1 VRNIKQGVT
10 MQNKLGSG
18 KKLLEKIEMLKNSN
32 IKNVVDE
39 RIKQFKE
46 IRNQPSSELFKEL
59 AYCILCANFNA
70 ERSMN
75 IQKVIGDGFLYWSEK
90 RLAKELKALG
100 HRFPNTRAKYIVDA
114 RKQMKLLES
123 KISSFNNKQEL
134 RDWLVAEIKG
144 FGMKES
150 SHFLRNIGFSDY
162 AILDFHIISMLIKFG
177 LIERPSILT
186 KRRYLEIETL
196 LRSIAEKANMSLAEL
211 DLYLWFM
218 ETGKILK

>member
-1 VRNIKQGVT
+1 
-10 MQNKLGSG
+10 
-18 KKLLEKIEMLKNSN
+18 
-32 IKNVVDE
+32 
-39 RIKQFKE
+39 
-46 IRNQPSSELFKEL
+46 
-59 AYCILCANFNA
+59 
-70 ERSMN
+70 MN

-177 LIERPSILT
+177 LIERPSTLT
-186 KRRYLEIETL
+186 KKRYLEIETL